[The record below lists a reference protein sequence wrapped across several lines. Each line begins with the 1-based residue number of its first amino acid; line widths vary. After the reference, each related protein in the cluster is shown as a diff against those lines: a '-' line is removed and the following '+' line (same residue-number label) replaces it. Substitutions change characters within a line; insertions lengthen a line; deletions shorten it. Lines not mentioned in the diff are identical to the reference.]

1 MFSKITL
8 LVIAVSDM
16 FWLLIFSPRIKTPT
30 NITIDNIGIEINNKA
45 VEILRKGEGI
55 RPLNR
60 DDFNSTNTEIPSSVE
75 ILVPKIANLG
85 LE

>member
-45 VEILRKGEGI
+45 VEILRESEGI

-60 DDFNSTNTEIPSSVE
+60 DDFNSTNTTIPSSVE
-75 ILVPKIANLG
+75 MLVPKIANLG

>member
-30 NITIDNIGIEINNKA
+30 NITIDNIGIEINNTA
-45 VEILRKGEGI
+45 VEILSEGEGI